1 MIKKELGLY
10 ELVLLFKFTTV
21 EEETTERIDFYRDFI
36 KDRGTQV
43 MVKSHGKKSLAYPIK
58 GFETASFIQIVYLG
72 NGELIKELN
81 VELQRDEFVLR
92 AITTKLKDQK
102 LAETFATA

>member
-43 MVKSHGKKSLAYPIK
+43 MVKSQKKIFSLSY
-58 GFETASFIQIVYLG
+58 
-72 NGELIKELN
+72 
-81 VELQRDEFVLR
+81 
-92 AITTKLKDQK
+92 
-102 LAETFATA
+102 